1 MDVKTLVVGPVATN
15 CYILSEGS
23 QCLVID
29 PGEEGEA
36 ILREVQALAPD
47 VVQGNDPDRGQRQR
61 QSAAHLPLLQAILL
75 THAHFDHTGAAGFL
89 QEKTG
94 APVFVG
100 RRDEALLREPGWMKQ
115 WVSAQTKQPV
125 DIRVLKEG
133 DELRTGETVLKVWE
147 TPGHS
152 PGGLTFVA
160 AAVSGSPTARA
171 AAKRVSRAVRAVFC
185 GDLIFRERIART
197 DAPGGDQ
204 DELFRSIERVLALP
218 GDARIFPGHGNSTT
232 VGYERARNPFS

>member
-29 PGEEGEA
+29 PGDEGEA
-36 ILREVQALAPD
+36 ILRD
-47 VVQGNDPDRGQRQR
+47 VEAVVRGLVLDSERGQGER
-61 QSAAHLPLLQAILL
+61 LKAILL

-160 AAVSGSPTARA
+160 AAVSGSPTAKA
-171 AAKRVSRAVRAVFC
+171 AAKRVSRAVPAVFC